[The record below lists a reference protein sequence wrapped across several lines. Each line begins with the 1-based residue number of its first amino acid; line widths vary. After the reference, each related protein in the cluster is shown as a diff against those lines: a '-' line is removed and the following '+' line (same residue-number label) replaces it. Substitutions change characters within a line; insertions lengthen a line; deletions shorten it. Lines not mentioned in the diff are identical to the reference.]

1 MRFSWIVFLP
11 ALAYQL
17 LSIFASLRFL
27 RCSRLG
33 SGDRQGAVPNFE
45 PGISVL
51 KPLRGLDPNTREAFV
66 SQLRQ
71 DYPQFEIVFG
81 VQDAADPAAE
91 EVRRLQFDFPGVP
104 IHLIVGA
111 SPAPN
116 GKVGLLMTL
125 AGHARYPL
133 WVVNDSD
140 IRVTP
145 SYLREVVAPLCD
157 PGVGL
162 VTCLYR
168 AKPHTL
174 PAAWESFGIATDFM
188 PSTLVAPLVG
198 VREFGLGSTLAFRAE
213 DLERAGGFAS
223 VANYLADDYQIAK
236 RLTASGKR
244 AVISTYV
251 VETSLNDDSWLG
263 VWRHQVRWARTIR
276 VSKGKGYLG
285 LPIAQTGVWIA
296 AAALCGMW
304 MPALVLAFTRVL
316 SAFLAAGLVLRAP
329 AIAAFCW
336 FAPIWDLYSF
346 AIWVTSYAGR
356 KVRWRD
362 VRLRID
368 SKGRIERVSR
378 EGRA

>member
-27 RCSRLG
+27 RSSRLRNR
-33 SGDRQGAVPNFE
+33 DRQGAVPNFE

-66 SQLRQ
+66 SQLQQ
-71 DYPQFEIVFG
+71 DYPQFEILFG
-81 VQDAADPAAE
+81 VHDDADPAAE
-91 EVRRLQFDFPGVP
+91 EVRRLQFEFPNAP
-104 IHLIVGA
+104 IRLIVGA

-125 AGHARYPL
+125 ASHARYPL

-145 SYLREVVAPLCD
+145 TYLREVVAPLAD
-157 PGVGL
+157 PTIGL

-174 PAAWESFGIATDFM
+174 PAAWESLGIATDFM

-198 VREFGLGSTLAFRAE
+198 VREFGLGSTLAFRAK
-213 DLERAGGFAS
+213 DLEQAGGFAS
-223 VANYLADDYQIAK
+223 VANYLADDYQIAR
-236 RLTASGKR
+236 RLTAFGKR
-244 AVISTYV
+244 ALISTYV
-251 VETSLNDDSWLG
+251 VETSLNDANWLG

-276 VSKGKGYLG
+276 V
-285 LPIAQTGVWIA
+285 
-296 AAALCGMW
+296 
-304 MPALVLAFTRVL
+304 
-316 SAFLAAGLVLRAP
+316 
-329 AIAAFCW
+329 
-336 FAPIWDLYSF
+336 
-346 AIWVTSYAGR
+346 
-356 KVRWRD
+356 
-362 VRLRID
+362 
-368 SKGRIERVSR
+368 
-378 EGRA
+378 